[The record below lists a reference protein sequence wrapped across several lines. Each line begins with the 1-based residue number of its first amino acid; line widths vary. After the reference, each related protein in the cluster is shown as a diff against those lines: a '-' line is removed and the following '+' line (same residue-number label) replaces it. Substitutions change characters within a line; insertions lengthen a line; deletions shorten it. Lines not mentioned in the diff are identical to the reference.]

1 MTSLPFAK
9 MNGAGNSI
17 LVVDERG
24 RLDAMTGDTAR
35 RVGEGRLGFDQMMVI
50 GDPARPGVDA
60 RVRIFNRDGS
70 RARACGNGTRCVAWV
85 MLAGG
90 TREDLTLD
98 IEGTEVSCRREAE
111 ARFTVDMGAPCFD
124 WRAIPLR
131 HALDPDAADL
141 GAVLA
146 ELGLPRPSVLG
157 MGNPHA
163 VFFVPD
169 ARTIDLE
176 GHGRRLEH
184 DALFPDRANISF
196 AEVAR
201 RDHIL
206 LRTWER
212 GAGATLACGSAACA
226 TLVAAARR
234 GLTGRQATV
243 SQRGGDLVITW
254 RGDDHVLM
262 TGPVE
267 LEERGLLSLAD
278 LAA

>member
-1 MTSLPFAK
+1 MTPLSFAK

-24 RLDAMTGDTAR
+24 RAPAMTGDAAR
-35 RVGEGRLGFDQMMVI
+35 RVGEGRLSFDQMMVI
-50 GDPARPGVDA
+50 GDPTRPGVDA
-60 RVRIFNRDGS
+60 EIRIFNIDGS
-70 RARACGNGTRCVAWV
+70 RAGACGNGTRCVAWV
-85 MLAGG
+85 MLEGG
-90 TREDLTLD
+90 TRADLTLD

-111 ARFTVDMGAPCFD
+111 TRFTVDMGMPCFD

-131 HALDPDAADL
+131 RTLDPDAADL
-141 GAVLA
+141 GAVLT

-169 ARTIDLE
+169 ARAVDLE
-176 GHGRRLEH
+176 RHGGRLEH
-184 DALFPDRANISF
+184 DAMFPDRANISF
-196 AEVAR
+196 AEVVT

-254 RGDDHVLM
+254 RADDHVLM

-267 LEERGLLSLAD
+267 LEERGLLTLAD

>member
-1 MTSLPFAK
+1 MISLPFAK

-24 RLDAMTGDTAR
+24 RPHAMTGDAAR
-35 RVGEGRLGFDQMMVI
+35 RIGEGRLDFDQMMVI
-50 GDPARPGVDA
+50 GDATRAGVDA
-60 RVRIFNRDGS
+60 EVRIFNRDGS
-70 RARACGNGTRCVAWV
+70 RAGACGNGTRCVAWM
-85 MLAGG
+85 MLEGA
-90 TREDLTLD
+90 TREDLALD
-98 IEGTEVSCRREAE
+98 IEGTEVSCRRDAE
-111 ARFTVDMGAPCFD
+111 ARFTVDMGAPGFD
-124 WRAIPLR
+124 WRALPLG
-131 HALDPDAADL
+131 HAVDPDAADL
-141 GAVLA
+141 GAVLP

-169 ARTIDLE
+169 ARAIDLE
-176 GHGRRLEH
+176 GYGGRLEH
-184 DALFPDRANISF
+184 DAMFPDRANISF
-196 AEVAR
+196 AEVAS
-201 RDHIL
+201 RDHIR

-234 GLTGRQATV
+234 GLTGRRATV

-254 RGDDHVLM
+254 RADDHVLM

-267 LEERGLLSLAD
+267 LEERGLLDLAD